1 MVDMAPGFRFYP
13 TEEELVSFYLQNKLQ
28 GRQDLD
34 RVIPVLY
41 IYHYN
46 PWDLPQF
53 AGERCRRDPEQWFF
67 FIPRQEKEARGGR
80 PNRLTTSGYW
90 KAIGSPGYVYSSRN
104 RVIGM
109 KKTMVFYRGRAP
121 TGRKTEWKMNEYRAI
136 EREAS
141 SSSAIPKLRPEFSL
155 CRVYKKLK
163 CLRAFDR
170 RPSPEVPVTGQEAM
184 VHQVIAHHGTEAT
197 TSHQNRPTM
206 ERFWLRPEFSLCR
219 VYKKSKCLRAFD
231 RRPSPEV
238 PVTGQEA
245 MVHQVIAHHGTEAT
259 TSHQNRP
266 TMERTGSPESSDEDH
281 PNPSKAVRS
290 DNLDMDIGNEPL
302 WDWEHLNC
310 WLDSENMLLLHW
322 FLFLVVVFSVG
333 ISPTLDAVLAD
344 IEFILSGEHLVNI
357 AVMNEISMLTSS
369 KAETAALALP
379 LTVIVATGY
388 VS

>member
-1 MVDMAPGFRFYP
+1 MPNPSPSSPLNTQGIRKIKKSEGGGAMEDMAPGFRFYP

-46 PWDLPQF
+46 PSDLPQF

-206 ERFWLRPEFSLCR
+206 ER
-219 VYKKSKCLRAFD
+219 
-231 RRPSPEV
+231 
-238 PVTGQEA
+238 
-245 MVHQVIAHHGTEAT
+245 
-259 TSHQNRP
+259 
-266 TMERTGSPESSDEDH
+266 TGSPESSDEDH

-302 WDWEHLNC
+302 WDWEHLN
-310 WLDSENMLLLHW
+310 W
-322 FLFLVVVFSVG
+322 F
-333 ISPTLDAVLAD
+333 
-344 IEFILSGEHLVNI
+344 
-357 AVMNEISMLTSS
+357 
-369 KAETAALALP
+369 
-379 LTVIVATGY
+379 
-388 VS
+388 